1 MNTPGCAR
9 CQCSKA
15 DPVTTFNIF
24 RIVVYGATRLKPW
37 AAKLSTA
44 CVTQVCFLLP
54 LGWWRQRQGGCDKPM
69 LCMQVPLAVSVAAA
83 RA

>member
-24 RIVVYGATRLKPW
+24 RIVVYGATWLEPW
-37 AAKLSTA
+37 AARLSAA
-44 CVTQVCFLLP
+44 CVTQVYFRLP
-54 LGWWRQRQGGCDKPM
+54 LGWRRQGQGGCDKPM
-69 LCMQVPLAVSVAAA
+69 LCM
-83 RA
+83 